1 MSDPPIPTNAAS
13 SGVHLD
19 RKVLKAMA
27 KRSDRPGI
35 QYLIQWGIALLV
47 SGYLVWL
54 SLGTGWIWLAQIL
67 YGTILVVPVYALSH
81 ETAHGTA
88 FKTRWLNDAVYWI
101 TSLIYLEEPLH
112 RRYTH
117 TQHHTYTWHT
127 EKDAQIAA
135 HLTMDFPGWMKE
147 ILGYSLFK
155 FHLISLW
162 SLATGRYTK
171 MVLECV
177 PESEL
182 PKLTRNARLFV
193 LIYCLIATL
202 IAFGHMWLIWFLVL
216 PRILGGVSM
225 LLFTV
230 IQHVEMQENSPS
242 ILETTRS
249 FKTVWPASFLY
260 MNMEHHI
267 EHHLYPQIPFYSLPQ
282 LNQALADQLPEPDPG
297 LIRTNLELL
306 SVAIRRSLGRNTKA
320 KSIRQAPS
328 KFSDKAALEFSQT
341 TG

>member
-1 MSDPPIPTNAAS
+1 MSHPHIPTNAAS
-13 SGVHLD
+13 SDVYLD
-19 RKVLKAMA
+19 RKVLKALA

-35 QYLIQWGIALLV
+35 QYLFQWGIALLG

-54 SLGTGWIWLAQIL
+54 SLGTGWIGLAQIL

-88 FKTRWLNDAVYWI
+88 FKSRWLNDAVCWI

-117 TQHHTYTWHT
+117 TQHHTYTWNT

-135 HLTMDFPGWMKE
+135 HLTMDFSGWLKE
-147 ILGYSLFK
+147 VLGYSLFK
-155 FHLISLW
+155 FQLISLW
-162 SLATGRYTK
+162 SLAIGRYTT

-202 IAFGHMWLIWFLVL
+202 IAFGHMWPIWFLVL
-216 PRILGGVSM
+216 PRIVGGVSM

-230 IQHVEMQENSPS
+230 VQHAEMQENSLS

-260 MNMEHHI
+260 LNMENHI

-282 LNQALADQLPEPDPG
+282 LNRARAE
-297 LIRTNLELL
+297 
-306 SVAIRRSLGRNTKA
+306 
-320 KSIRQAPS
+320 
-328 KFSDKAALEFSQT
+328 
-341 TG
+341 

>member
-1 MSDPPIPTNAAS
+1 MSHRPIPTNAAS

-19 RKVLKAMA
+19 RKVLKALA
-27 KRSDRPGI
+27 KRSDRPGL
-35 QYLIQWGIALLV
+35 QYLFQWGIALLA
-47 SGYLVWL
+47 SGYLMWL
-54 SLGTGWIWLAQIL
+54 CLDTGWIWLAQIL
-67 YGTILVVPVYALSH
+67 YGTILVIPVYALSH

-88 FKTRWLNDAVYWI
+88 FKARWLNEVVCWI

-117 TQHHTYTWHT
+117 TQHHTYTWNT

-135 HLTMDFPGWMKE
+135 HLAMDFPGWMKE
-147 ILGYSLFK
+147 ILGYSLLK
-155 FHLISLW
+155 FHLFSLW
-162 SLATGRYTK
+162 SLATARYTK

-193 LIYCLIATL
+193 LIYCLIAAL
-202 IAFGHMWLIWFLVL
+202 IVFGHMWLIWFFVL

-230 IQHVEMQENSPS
+230 IQHAEMQENSPS

-297 LIRTNLELL
+297 LIRTNIQLL
-306 SVAIRRSLGRNTKA
+306 SVAIRRSLGRDTKA